1 MSRPR
6 DWSPLR
12 PSDPVGGDAAAIA
25 RLARRYADTAAAI
38 TTAARALRT
47 IHDSATTWE
56 SDAGRAFRERT
67 AEVAGTIEQALDRY
81 EGTAEALAAYA
92 RTLDDVQAGADTVLA
107 RAQRAEDARDAAW
120 RARERAATLPE
131 PDPVAERRAHDDAA
145 AATAGIRAADEE
157 LAALEAE
164 WQAAGNAAA
173 DAIDDVLGASDHLAD
188 SFWDDVLDVVAVV
201 TGWAGKLSAVFGLV
215 ALFLLAIP
223 GLQPFAAAFA
233 GLAFVTG
240 AVSLAGN
247 TVLHAAGRAELSDML
262 WDAVGVLTFGVG
274 RAFALAG
281 RAVATGTRGL
291 ARPSLVQHLRASGM
305 TRRQARQAVRDQGV
319 PAGGSV
325 PGALTSRARRPSG
338 WVPTRGEWAEAYRPS
353 GLFRD
358 VTSGRS
364 PTVHPATT
372 AAPVVRTGQRSQ
384 FLADAAVLSSAGAGS
399 AATGR
404 AIGEELRGHGPR
416 TPVGSGR

>member
-12 PSDPVGGDAAAIA
+12 PSDPVGGDPAAIA

-47 IHDSATTWE
+47 IHDSATTWN

-107 RAQRAEDARDAAW
+107 RAKRAEDARDAAW
-120 RARERAATLPE
+120 RARERAATQPE

-164 WQAAGNAAA
+164 WRAAGDAAA
-173 DAIDDVLGASDHLAD
+173 DAIDDVLGANDHLAD
-188 SFWDDVLDVVAVV
+188 GFWDDVLDVVAVV

-215 ALFLLAIP
+215 AFFLLTIP

-240 AVSLAGN
+240 AVSLVGN
-247 TVLHAAGRAELSDML
+247 SVLHVAGRAELSAVL
-262 WDAVGVLTFGVG
+262 WDAVGVLAFGAG

-291 ARPSLVQHLRASGM
+291 AFPSLVRHLRASGM
-305 TRRQARQAVRDQGV
+305 TRREAQRAARDQGV
-319 PAGGSV
+319 PAPG
-325 PGALTSRARRPSG
+325 PAAGALASRARDPRG
-338 WVPTRGEWAEAYRPS
+338 WLPTRAEWAEAYRPS
-353 GLFRD
+353 GLLRD
-358 VTSGRS
+358 PVAG
-364 PTVHPATT
+364 PPPFIHPQTT
-372 AAPVVRTGQRSQ
+372 AAPQVATG
-384 FLADAAVLSSAGAGS
+384 LARAARAEGGTLLSNAVGTVPAANAFAGAGGEAGS
-399 AATGR
+399 RSPVRAGR
-404 AIGEELRGHGPR
+404 
-416 TPVGSGR
+416 